1 MDIFPSFVY
10 MQNGPDSRKSVWWSS
25 RKKMKP
31 FRLEQYRFKKI
42 PNLHFSKGVSA
53 WFLSKKLTFFQ
64 LLFICKMHREK
75 VFGEVLERKCS
86 LLDWNII
93 DLTPP
98 PPQICIFLKGLVHGV
113 CQRFDIIFCNYC
125 SFWKWIG

>member
-10 MQNGPDSRKSVWWSS
+10 MQNGPDSRKSVWLSS
-25 RKKMKP
+25 RKKMKL
-31 FRLEQYRFKKI
+31 FRLEQYRFKKN

-75 VFGEVLERKCS
+75 GFGEVLERKCS

-93 DLTPP
+93 D
-98 PPQICIFLKGLVHGV
+98 
-113 CQRFDIIFCNYC
+113 
-125 SFWKWIG
+125 